1 MSEQSFQAKLSEHTL
16 IYYPALSLS
25 LSISRSQL
33 LNRFREDA
41 LEFVAVAVSVDVAAL
56 CLRRRTHSVYFGFVR
71 HFHVIYL

>member
-16 IYYPALSLS
+16 IYYPALS